1 MKKGCLMTHVLSV
14 HQSPEVPSAH
24 PLLAMMLNA
33 ALSQLLRVAAQLG
46 IATLLYE
53 GPKTVPQPSSQRRG
67 GAAMRACSLLLAFIF
82 LLLSSAP
89 AAFADFIFNNGTTN
103 TVTSPINDRVQILNN
118 TVVIFNAGG
127 NVTAFASLGGFLTA
141 SLAAVSVFDTSHV
154 IDNAANLTGTMSTG
168 GCNVNTAS
176 GLSAAN
182 TSVVSIVGG
191 SLRGDI
197 SSGGGFGCTASNTAS
212 GLSARGSSMVSVSG
226 GTFTGNISSGGFI
239 DNFASGLSAWDDARV
254 SVSGGTFTG
263 LVSSGGGGPL
273 RAQGLSAAGNSQVS
287 VSGGSF
293 TASGASSNFGLLV
306 LDNAQ
311 VTLFGN
317 GFNFPLGPISALTGT
332 ITGTLQSGESI
343 NVSFSQSHSGQI
355 ILSSGDEDG
364 DGVPDI
370 NDDCPGTLANEVV
383 NENSCSID
391 QLCPCETQ
399 WRNHGQ
405 YVSCIARAAE
415 DFVAAGLITDAEKDA
430 IVSEAG
436 RSSCGKKK

>member
-1 MKKGCLMTHVLSV
+1 MKKGCLMTQVLSV
-14 HQSPEVPSAH
+14 HQSPEIPSAH
-24 PLLAMMLNA
+24 PLLAIMLNTA
-33 ALSQLLRVAAQLG
+33 SSPLLRVAAQFS
-46 IATLLYE
+46 IATLWRE

-168 GCNVNTAS
+168 GCNVNT
-176 GLSAAN
+176 
-182 TSVVSIVGG
+182 
-191 SLRGDI
+191 
-197 SSGGGFGCTASNTAS
+197 
-212 GLSARGSSMVSVSG
+212 
-226 GTFTGNISSGGFI
+226 
-239 DNFASGLSAWDDARV
+239 ASGLSAWDDARV

-370 NDDCPGTLANEVV
+370 NDDCSGTLANEVV
-383 NENSCSID
+383 NENGCSID

-415 DFVAAGLITDAEKDA
+415 DFVAAGLITGAEQGA

-436 RSSCGKKK
+436 RSSCGK

>member
-1 MKKGCLMTHVLSV
+1 
-14 HQSPEVPSAH
+14 
-24 PLLAMMLNA
+24 MLNTA
-33 ALSQLLRVAAQLG
+33 SSPLLRVAAQFS
-46 IATLLYE
+46 IATLWRE

-176 GLSAAN
+176 GLSA
-182 TSVVSIVGG
+182 
-191 SLRGDI
+191 
-197 SSGGGFGCTASNTAS
+197 
-212 GLSARGSSMVSVSG
+212 RGSSMISVSG

-254 SVSGGTFTG
+254 SVSGGMFTG

-383 NENSCSID
+383 NENGCSID

-415 DFVAAGLITDAEKDA
+415 DFVAAGLITGAEQGA

-436 RSSCGKKK
+436 RSSCGK